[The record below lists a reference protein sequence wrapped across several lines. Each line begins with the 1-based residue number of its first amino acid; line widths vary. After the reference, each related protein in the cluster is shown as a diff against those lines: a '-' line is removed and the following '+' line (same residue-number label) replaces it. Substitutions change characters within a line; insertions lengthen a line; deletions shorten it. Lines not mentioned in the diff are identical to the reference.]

1 MSAVEVEK
9 FARPVTRPSRFHLIP
24 FRDIAVTTE
33 RNYCIKGLIPRTGL
47 VLVWGPPKCGKSFW
61 TMDAALHV
69 ALGWEYRGRK
79 VQAGPVVYLAAEGAH
94 GLVGRIQAFKER
106 HRVTDAPFY
115 LEPVRPDLVAD
126 HAELIAVIRD
136 TLGDTPP
143 AMVVVDTLNRTF
155 TGSESSD
162 EDMTAYIQ
170 AASAIIEAF
179 GCVVVVVHHCGIEGG
194 RPRGHSSLPGAVD
207 VQIAV
212 ARAAGGSATATVE
225 LCKDGPEGDA
235 LAFRLETVE
244 VGTDDDGD
252 AITSCVVE
260 PADAM
265 EKVEPSHRL
274 TANQKT
280 MFGIL
285 HDAGSG
291 GLSVDEW
298 NAKAREAGLAPK
310 RKADL
315 HDFRSALKA
324 KRLVH
329 ELGNKKWVAER

>member
-1 MSAVEVEK
+1 MQPVEVEK
-9 FARPVTRPSRFHLIP
+9 FAKPVTRPSRFRLIP

-33 RNYCIKGLIPRTGL
+33 RTYAIKGLIPRTGL

-61 TMDAALHV
+61 AMDAALHI

-94 GLVGRIQAFKER
+94 GFTARIEAYRQRFN
-106 HRVTDAPFY
+106 VTDAPFY

-136 TLGDTPP
+136 TLGDTVP
-143 AMVVVDTLNRTF
+143 AVVVVDTLNRTF

-162 EDMTAYIQ
+162 EDMTAYVQ
-170 AASAIIEAF
+170 AADAIVTAF
-179 GCVVVVVHHCGIEGG
+179 GCAVVVVHHCGIEGS
-194 RPRGHSSLPGAVD
+194 RPRGHTSLTGAVD
-207 VQIAV
+207 AQIAI
-212 ARAAGGSATATVE
+212 ARGMAGNATATVE
-225 LCKDGPEGDA
+225 HMKDGAEGDV

-252 AITSCVVE
+252 PITSCVVE
-260 PADAM
+260 PADA
-265 EKVEPSHRL
+265 VPVSAADPL

-285 HDAGSG
+285 HDAGAA
-291 GLSVDEW
+291 GLLLDEW
-298 NAKAREAGLAPK
+298 NGRTKDAGIGKTRHATLYDIRKALEDKGLVREAGAG
-310 RKADL
+310 R
-315 HDFRSALKA
+315 
-324 KRLVH
+324 
-329 ELGNKKWVAER
+329 WVADR

>member
-1 MSAVEVEK
+1 MQPVEVEK
-9 FARPVTRPSRFHLIP
+9 FARPVIRPSRFRLIP

-33 RNYCIKGLIPRTGL
+33 RTYAIKGLIPRTGL

-94 GLVGRIQAFKER
+94 GFTARIEAYRQHF
-106 HRVTDAPFY
+106 HVDDAPFY

-126 HAELIAVIRD
+126 HADLIAVIRE
-136 TLGDTPP
+136 TLGETRP
-143 AMVVVDTLNRTF
+143 AVVVVDTLNRTF

-162 EDMTAYIQ
+162 EDMTAYVQ
-170 AASAIIEAF
+170 AAGAIIDAF
-179 GCVVVVVHHCGIEGG
+179 DCCVVVVHHCGIEGS
-194 RPRGHSSLPGAVD
+194 RPRGHTSLTGAVD
-207 VQIAV
+207 AQIAIAKGV
-212 ARAAGGSATATVE
+212 GGSATATVE
-225 LCKDGPEGDA
+225 HMKDGPEGDV

-244 VGTDDDGD
+244 VGIDDDGD
-252 AITSCVVE
+252 AITSCIVE
-260 PADAM
+260 PVDAM
-265 EKVEPSHRL
+265 EKAEPSHRL

-285 HDAGSG
+285 HDAGSA

-298 NAKAREAGLAPK
+298 NAKARDAGLAPK

-315 HDFRSALKA
+315 HDFRSALKL
-324 KRLVH
+324 KGLVH
-329 ELGNKKWVAER
+329 ELGNRKWVAER